1 MHGFWTCVHGWVP
14 RRRRTD
20 GRTDGRCAE
29 RDAYDDHDHDH
40 DHACGFD
47 SGDDDTDRRSTT
59 IIDDA
64 RCEDNGAKIDDFI
77 QLWKTTT
84 MRKDDDDD
92 DDRVRI
98 VERRDGGPER
108 RPRNVLG

>member
-1 MHGFWTCVHGWVP
+1 MDFGFVFIVD
-14 RRRRTD
+14 RRTD
-20 GRTDGRCAE
+20 GRSAE
-29 RDAYDDHDHDH
+29 RDAYDDHDD

-47 SGDDDTDRRSTT
+47 SSDDDTDRRST
-59 IIDDA
+59 IIDA
-64 RCEDNGAKIDDFI
+64 RCEDDGAKIDDFI
-77 QLWKTTT
+77 QLWKKTT
-84 MRKDDDDD
+84 MRKDDD